1 VLSDTERRR
10 LAEIEFW
17 FETNDPRLVRRF
29 ARQPG
34 RLQGVAWFG
43 RHRWAVVALVVLAVA
58 AAVGAGIA
66 TGDVPAGIVGA
77 VAVLTVA
84 GGCWLVR
91 RKARRWRSLSGS
103 PGAID
108 HEKDS

>member
-29 ARQPG
+29 SRRRT
-34 RLQGVAWFG
+34 RLSFLAWFA
-43 RHRWAVVALVVLAVA
+43 RHRWIMVVLVALATA
-58 AAVGAGIA
+58 AAIGVGFA
-66 TGDVPAGIVGA
+66 TRDVPAGIVGA
-77 VAVLTVA
+77 IAVLTVA

-91 RKARRWRSLSGS
+91 RRTRRWSAPHTG
-103 PGAID
+103 
-108 HEKDS
+108 

>member
-29 ARQPG
+29 ARRQTRLPG
-34 RLQGVAWFG
+34 LVRFA
-43 RHRWAVVALVVLAVA
+43 RHRWVVVVLVVLAVV
-58 AAVGAGIA
+58 AAVVAGFL
-66 TGDVPAGIVGA
+66 TRDVPAGIVGA
-77 VAVLTVA
+77 IAVLTVA

-91 RKARRWRSLSGS
+91 RRTRRWSAPPTG
-103 PGAID
+103 
-108 HEKDS
+108 

>member
-29 ARQPG
+29 ARRRN
-34 RLQGVAWFG
+34 RLSGLDWFA
-43 RHRWAVVALVVLAVA
+43 RHRWVVVALVTFAVA
-58 AAVGAGIA
+58 AAVGAGVL
-66 TGDVPAGIVGA
+66 TRDVPAGIVGA
-77 VAVLTVA
+77 IAVLTVA

-91 RKARRWRSLSGS
+91 RRARRWSAPPTG
-103 PGAID
+103 
-108 HEKDS
+108 